1 MGPRASTKRSRTP
14 SEDEGQSTEEDSPSR
29 IPTEGRVSPS
39 HDDVKTY
46 NDDERPTAVAKES
59 EDARNTR
66 REYRRLIADK
76 MSRGR
81 PVLRPIDA
89 KFHKAP

>member
-59 EDARNTR
+59 DAARATTR
-66 REYRRLIADK
+66 LRDSAAVVRL
-76 MSRGR
+76 RV
-81 PVLRPIDA
+81 VLDSNPNGLA
-89 KFHKAP
+89 AAAT